1 MATRPGNGKTQ
12 KIVFKY
18 EKVPDYRDIPV
29 NGVWGGPTARG
40 DIHMQLFAEYSATPV
55 TVTHEI
61 SGNTLGPETRRDLGG
76 ATFTRHLLV
85 GVLMSPQNAR
95 SIAQWLLGKAEEVER
110 QLQEASNVVRQ

>member
-1 MATRPGNGKTQ
+1 MATRPGNGKSQ

-18 EKVPDYRDIPV
+18 EKAPDYRDIPV
-29 NGVWGGPTARG
+29 NGVWGGLTARG

-55 TVTHEI
+55 TVAHEVR
-61 SGNTLGPETRRDLGG
+61 GNTLGPETQRDLGG

-95 SIAQWLLGKAEEVER
+95 SIAQWLLGKAEEFEGR
-110 QLQEASNVVRQ
+110 SQEASNVVQQ